1 MKSDRVPL
9 SATPRVVYNERT
21 AMMQSETALLLQQL
35 LLLLLLLLLPP
46 ASASAG
52 QTNASSDTW
61 SRC

>member
-21 AMMQSETALLLQQL
+21 AMMQSETALLQQ

-52 QTNASSDTW
+52 QTDASSDTW

>member
-21 AMMQSETALLLQQL
+21 AMMQSETALLQ
-35 LLLLLLLLLPP
+35 LLLLLLLPP

-52 QTNASSDTW
+52 QTDASSDTW

>member
-21 AMMQSETALLLQQL
+21 AMMQSETALLQQQ
-35 LLLLLLLLLPP
+35 LLLLPP

-52 QTNASSDTW
+52 QTDASSDTW